1 MHDSFIT
8 RSAVCTPTIITL
20 TSFLEPISSLNL
32 TSPYAGVRPLNFLS
46 KAVKR
51 RLPSHL
57 CPHFKSGAS
66 ERAEFRWDLNLYNYV
81 RNGYYEEN
89 MLVSEMEPLTVSAPS
104 GRLPPLAA
112 PPPPPATAA
121 SALVNIISTLER
133 SLWIHHTDLQ
143 FPLRFSS
150 LVYLESPHGFAFQLR
165 HFMVLVTC
173 LVAPGG

>member
-112 PPPPPATAA
+112 PPHPPP
-121 SALVNIISTLER
+121 LPQVPWLTLFPPWNGVFG
-133 SLWIHHTDLQ
+133 SITQTCSFHCGFHHL
-143 FPLRFSS
+143 FI
-150 LVYLESPHGFAFQLR
+150 
-165 HFMVLVTC
+165 
-173 LVAPGG
+173 